1 MHSGAVEAHAKTQR
15 QNAGVSS
22 DHESDENFGLGD

>member
-1 MHSGAVEAHAKTQR
+1 MHSGAVEADAKTKGE
-15 QNAGVSS
+15 NAGVSS